1 MAIVG
6 GQSEDGDEP
15 RGMGLAFLAMKADT
29 QNQPVAGQCEL
40 CEWDGGIEARGGVP
54 IARESAVS

>member
-6 GQSEDGDEP
+6 GESEDGDEP

-29 QNQPVAGQCEL
+29 QNQPVAGL
-40 CEWDGGIEARGGVP
+40 VRV
-54 IARESAVS
+54 V